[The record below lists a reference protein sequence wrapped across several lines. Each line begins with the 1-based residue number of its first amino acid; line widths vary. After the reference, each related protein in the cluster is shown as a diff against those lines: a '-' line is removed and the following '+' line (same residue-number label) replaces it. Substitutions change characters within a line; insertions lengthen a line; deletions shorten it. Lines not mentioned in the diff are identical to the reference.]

1 MSKSH
6 MYATIGF
13 LVLAIGFISYRSLAP
28 APASLEIIAL
38 AQCLSDKGATMYG
51 AEWCSHCQAEKA
63 RFGDASTFVP
73 YVECPQEP
81 DKCLAAGIEGY
92 PTWIFAD
99 GRKLVGE
106 QGLEKLAQVSGCQF
120 GTSSR

>member
-6 MYATIGF
+6 LYATIGF

-51 AEWCSHCQAEKA
+51 AERCSHCQAEKA
-63 RFGDASTFVP
+63 RFGDASTLVP
-73 YVECPQEP
+73 YVECTQEP